1 MSYQQQHQG
10 APDGSRRQQ
19 QAPPF
24 PLLGTN
30 GAAAAGRAPAA
41 GVYGMPQQYG
51 QQQQQ
56 QADGYG
62 GPPPSPVVAGSW
74 GERTGY
80 VEEGYMRQD
89 PNIVA
94 GAGTPIASTT
104 SGNGEGTFMV
114 STGGAN
120 AMGAP
125 LQSFY
130 PPSLYGVPTSVYP
143 YQQPGAFPGPYGGGA
158 GGGAGGTA
166 GGAGSTAGGNF
177 YAGQGGYARSTNPGQ
192 PIQTTTNLQ
201 GPDGCNLFVFHI
213 PNTMTNE
220 ALFRLFS
227 KFGNVISARIMVEKA
242 TGRSRGFGFVSYDNR
257 DSAEKAISQMNGYQI
272 EHKRL
277 KVQHKKD
284 KERERYVTAPSPRM
298 MGPGVAAGRMQQTT
312 HFRQPLLPGHNAGL
326 RHHQG
331 GDDKLPPPSPAAD
344 TGGAGV
350 APGFT
355 VSGGGGGGGGGGG
368 EEDHHQGDASATE
381 VGIDS
386 GPRGASTG
394 GGDKYGARSNDH
406 PHLAYIYRGR
416 GTADETGGYP
426 SAGGGVDGKAAGDEK
441 PQDQDSGYHGRDDTA
456 YMAAPASSVG
466 GSGASP
472 DPKGVSR
479 ARSSSPSAAANAALP
494 HQSLEHAMQT
504 KLTMGGNGS
513 PPSAAQPS

>member
-1 MSYQQQHQG
+1 MSYQQHQG

-19 QAPPF
+19 QPPF
-24 PLLGTN
+24 PLQGIN
-30 GAAAAGRAPAA
+30 GATTARAPAA
-41 GVYGMPQQYG
+41 GVYAMQYG

-74 GERTGY
+74 GDRAGY
-80 VEEGYMRQD
+80 VDEGYMRQD
-89 PNIVA
+89 PNILP

-104 SGNGEGTFMV
+104 SANGEAAAGFMV

-120 AMGAP
+120 TMGAP

-130 PPSLYGVPTSVYP
+130 PPSVYGVPTSVYP
-143 YQQPGAFPGPYGGGA
+143 YQQPGAFPGPYGGGGA
-158 GGGAGGTA
+158 GGGAAGTA
-166 GGAGSTAGGNF
+166 GAGGSTAGGNF
-177 YAGQGGYARSTNPGQ
+177 YGQGGYARSTNPGQ

-298 MGPGVAAGRMQQTT
+298 VGPGVAAGRMQQTP
-312 HFRQPLLPGHNAGL
+312 HFRQPLLPGHNSAL

-331 GDDKLPPPSPAAD
+331 GEDKLPPPSPAAD
-344 TGGAGV
+344 TTGSGV

-355 VSGGGGGGGGGGG
+355 VTG
-368 EEDHHQGDASATE
+368 EEDHRQGDASTTE
-381 VGIDS
+381 VGIDAGSAS
-386 GPRGASTG
+386 GSSRPSAGG
-394 GGDKYGARSNDH
+394 GGDKFGVRANDH

-416 GTADETGGYP
+416 GSATDESGGGGGGGYT
-426 SAGGGVDGKAAGDEK
+426 SAGGVDGKVAVGDEK
-441 PQDQDSGYHGRDDTA
+441 PQDQDSGYRGRDEYLT
-456 YMAAPASSVG
+456 APASSVG
-466 GSGASP
+466 GRAASP

-479 ARSSSPSAAANAALP
+479 ARSSSPGAANAVASALP

-504 KLTMGGNGS
+504 KLTIGGNGS

>member
-1 MSYQQQHQG
+1 MSYQQHQG
-10 APDGSRRQQ
+10 APDGSNRRPQQ
-19 QAPPF
+19 PPF
-24 PLLGTN
+24 PLQGIN
-30 GAAAAGRAPAA
+30 GATTARAPAA
-41 GVYGMPQQYG
+41 GVYTMQYG
-51 QQQQQ
+51 QQQQ

-74 GERTGY
+74 GDRAGY
-80 VEEGYMRQD
+80 VDEGYMRQD
-89 PNIVA
+89 PNILP
-94 GAGTPIASTT
+94 GAGTPIASTA
-104 SGNGEGTFMV
+104 SANGEAAGFMV

-120 AMGAP
+120 TMGAP

-143 YQQPGAFPGPYGGGA
+143 YQQPGAFPGPYGGGGT
-158 GGGAGGTA
+158 GGGAAGTA
-166 GGAGSTAGGNF
+166 GAGGSTAGGNF
-177 YAGQGGYARSTNPGQ
+177 YGQGGYARSTNPGQ

-298 MGPGVAAGRMQQTT
+298 MGPGPGVAAGRMQQTP
-312 HFRQPLLPGHNAGL
+312 HFRQPLLPGHNSAL

-344 TGGAGV
+344 TTGSGV

-355 VSGGGGGGGGGGG
+355 VTG
-368 EEDHHQGDASATE
+368 EEDHRQGDASTTE
-381 VGIDS
+381 VGIDAGQGS
-386 GPRGASTG
+386 SRPSTG
-394 GGDKYGARSNDH
+394 GGGDKFGVRTNDH

-416 GTADETGGYP
+416 GSATDESGGGGGGGGYP
-426 SAGGGVDGKAAGDEK
+426 SAGGVDGKVAVGDEK
-441 PQDQDSGYHGRDDTA
+441 PQDQDSGYRGRDEYLT
-456 YMAAPASSVG
+456 APASSVG
-466 GSGASP
+466 GRAASP

-479 ARSSSPSAAANAALP
+479 ARSSSPGAANAVASALP

-504 KLTMGGNGS
+504 KLTIGGNGS